1 MNNTWSIERF
11 KLEHGAECYI
21 LNIKCIARETMEFLE
36 GKQLWAQW
44 FKGGGHSPHVRKETL
59 WKIRMER
66 SKEKISVTSRLFF
79 FSCNFNESILMC
91 VIKI

>member
-21 LNIKCIARETMEFLE
+21 LNIKCIARKTVEFLA
-36 GKQLWAQW
+36 GIQLWAQW
-44 FKGGGHSPHVRKETL
+44 FRGKEESIVPMWEPW

-66 SKEKISVTSRLFF
+66 SKGKISVTGRLFF
-79 FSCNFNESILMC
+79 RAILMNLY
-91 VIKI
+91 